1 MLLLG
6 FGLGRLILDPGLVKH
21 LRCNS
26 VAGAVAFIGQE
37 ALPDK
42 LNPVIKPVMEAL
54 KRQSS
59 EDIQKTAARSLAR
72 ILNSCIIRESS
83 PNEKVIKN
91 LCAFVCSNPEI
102 TPVVNLSHIQGQ
114 VHPRDGI
121 LTLYYNERSADKATN
136 AKSKKGRK
144 PGGGAKKITNGAA
157 PLQSTTDIDNE
168 EDVKKVEIQ
177 RRGANFA
184 VMELAEYFGH
194 SLPDSLPK
202 LWEICHTTIMQ
213 ARDSNRIFR

>member
-1 MLLLG
+1 M
-6 FGLGRLILDPGLVKH
+6 
-21 LRCNS
+21 
-26 VAGAVAFIGQE
+26 AFIGQE

-114 VHPRDGI
+114 VDPREGI

-213 ARDSNRIFR
+213 ARDSNRIFRLH